1 MSISY
6 IKGTDSKEEFLK
18 KKLGKSGSE
27 ATVMVNRQYIN
38 KFEIYCELVLK
49 RNSELVIDDLINDW
63 NENND
68 VTNLV
73 NLISNF
79 HECLKEHH
87 PEITWKAKNSKHDSS
102 WKPVTPEGIPGLIL

>member
-1 MSISY
+1 MVVLAIN
-6 IKGTDSKEEFLK
+6 
-18 KKLGKSGSE
+18 
-27 ATVMVNRQYIN
+27 VMVNRQYIN

-73 NLISNF
+73 NLISNL
-79 HECLKEHH
+79 HECLKVVC
-87 PEITWKAKNSKHDSS
+87 S
-102 WKPVTPEGIPGLIL
+102 LIF

>member
-1 MSISY
+1 MVVLAIN
-6 IKGTDSKEEFLK
+6 
-18 KKLGKSGSE
+18 
-27 ATVMVNRQYIN
+27 VMVNRQYIN

-87 PEITWKAKNSKHDSS
+87 PEITWKAKNSKHDYS
-102 WKPVTPEGIPGLIL
+102 WKPVKPLSQKMAVSIIRQYLRGRC